1 MFDIG
6 FWELVL
12 ISIIA
17 LVVLGP
23 ERLPVA
29 MRTVMRWIHTAKE
42 MADAVKEDISQEL
55 KLHEMNEK
63 IIKASKQ
70 KLGDL
75 DPQLQQSIDEIKQA
89 AQEVTHPYQAKDNNL
104 SETQQEAVLPPNSSS
119 DKKNSSQQDNKA

>member
-42 MADAVKEDISQEL
+42 MADTVKEDISQEL

-89 AQEVTHPYQAKDNNL
+89 AQEVTRPYQAKI
-104 SETQQEAVLPPNSSS
+104 ETQQEAVLPPNSSS
-119 DKKNSSQQDNKA
+119 DKKNSPQQDNKE